1 MNNFVFPKAFA
12 IKLYD
17 FVTDYLNGSYVD
29 DDVLAISLRDGEYI
43 VEADSLTKIVKN
55 CTTET
60 YRFKDLIR
68 LGEDGL
74 LEPDNDKLD
83 EIASGWVFWE

>member
-17 FVTDYLNGSYVD
+17 FVTDYLNGSYAE

-43 VEADSLTKIVKN
+43 VEADNPNAIVKN

-60 YRFKDLIR
+60 YRFKELIR